1 MNIESATVSTA
12 ESDAE
17 GVMQESFLEE
27 LASPYPSDVEGPSDF
42 EFTDEGESFKA
53 MELQAAQL
61 YEKWDRS
68 EQQRKRLEKELG
80 DTMEEKLML
89 AQEGLEMKA
98 QLQLLTETQGK
109 REAEYQKLCQETE
122 KLRTS
127 LEEGKQALQVAM
139 NSSEEASA
147 KLGSRDLIVKAM
159 TDEADEANRQKE
171 LMKKEMELAKSVVK
185 EKDAKIQAEIDARNE
200 LDVLLNKMQEDF
212 KKTEEHNVSTQKKFK
227 GLENEIRVL
236 NASIEVRDQK
246 IQFLENQLSNEQ
258 KEADQSREKSR
269 QIAQLEDQLA
279 KLQRDYEGGI
289 QMQMQLEK
297 QAEAAEQIRQAA
309 EKTAEECMQKM
320 QQLHEDLQETTN
332 KVTRLT
338 TQRNSFK
345 NKAESLAR
353 DLTRLCRGKTAA
365 DIEQIVGKHE
375 ELQVQVS
382 VLRAER
388 DHAKDEAKT
397 YKDALEGAKEVQE
410 RAKSKGAAHQAVA
423 QSLEMQRLLTS
434 LTETIGEKDL
444 QLEALRESNKMLA
457 QQIIELEQSK

>member
-1 MNIESATVSTA
+1 MSRRKLTNPERNH
-12 ESDAE
+12 
-17 GVMQESFLEE
+17 
-27 LASPYPSDVEGPSDF
+27 
-42 EFTDEGESFKA
+42 
-53 MELQAAQL
+53 
-61 YEKWDRS
+61 DRS
-68 EQQRKRLEKELG
+68 RNWKTSSQNCNGTMKGAFKCKCNLKNRLR
-80 DTMEEKLML
+80 
-89 AQEGLEMKA
+89 
-98 QLQLLTETQGK
+98 LQ
-109 REAEYQKLCQETE
+109 
-122 KLRTS
+122 S
-127 LEEGKQALQVAM
+127 
-139 NSSEEASA
+139 
-147 KLGSRDLIVKAM
+147 
-159 TDEADEANRQKE
+159 
-171 LMKKEMELAKSVVK
+171 
-185 EKDAKIQAEIDARNE
+185 
-200 LDVLLNKMQEDF
+200 
-212 KKTEEHNVSTQKKFK
+212 KF
-227 GLENEIRVL
+227 
-236 NASIEVRDQK
+236 D
-246 IQFLENQLSNEQ
+246 
-258 KEADQSREKSR
+258 
-269 QIAQLEDQLA
+269 
-279 KLQRDYEGGI
+279 KLQ
-289 QMQMQLEK
+289 K
-297 QAEAAEQIRQAA
+297 
-309 EKTAEECMQKM
+309 KTAEECMQKM